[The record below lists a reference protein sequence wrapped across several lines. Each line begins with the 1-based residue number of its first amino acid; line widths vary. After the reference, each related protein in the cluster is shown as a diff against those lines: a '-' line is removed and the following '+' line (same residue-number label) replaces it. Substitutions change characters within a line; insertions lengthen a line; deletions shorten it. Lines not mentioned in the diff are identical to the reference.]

1 MNTNHLN
8 TINLQKPETNGD
20 IVDADLPEL
29 ASLSNRFSYF
39 ENFDEKDQTRK
50 KSKGDVAD
58 EGGEREMVSSIGPEI
73 RNVVIE
79 GVACRRHLAR
89 KSRAQIFAVW
99 FQTDLQ
105 PVKQTLC
112 LTPDQNMVLPK
123 KVANDQLGIIKKC

>member
-73 RNVVIE
+73 RNAVIE
-79 GVACRRHLAR
+79 G
-89 KSRAQIFAVW
+89 
-99 FQTDLQ
+99 
-105 PVKQTLC
+105 
-112 LTPDQNMVLPK
+112 
-123 KVANDQLGIIKKC
+123 